1 MPRRE
6 GRFVFIGLLF
16 SEKEKMAAS
25 ASNPKTSYHAR
36 TNSLPSR
43 PHPHIPLV
51 QEHLCR
57 LKASE
62 ATSSSSP
69 SSSSF
74 SRNIA
79 GLQDLH
85 DCIEELLLLPYNQQ
99 SLAQKQH
106 ERCINELLD
115 GSLQLLDLCTTAK
128 DALLQTKECIQELQ
142 SIMRR
147 RRGCELALASEVR
160 KYLTSRKVMKKA
172 VSKALNNLKG
182 MKNKCPF
189 CPPNT
194 ENESTIALFSILRE
208 VETFTV
214 TVFESLLSFIS
225 APKTQSKP
233 SGWSLVSKIMNS
245 KRVACEEEATEANEF
260 TKVDAALL
268 SVLMTRKFDDKHVE
282 NVQIQLKEL
291 EMSMQ
296 DLEGGLECLFRRLI
310 KNRVSLLNILYH

>member
-1 MPRRE
+1 MEIVRSSLTNEIEPLTDTAFPAIPLE
-6 GRFVFIGLLF
+6 YPYIISLT
-16 SEKEKMAAS
+16 
-25 ASNPKTSYHAR
+25 TSYHAR
-36 TNSLPSR
+36 SNSLPSR
-43 PHPHIPLV
+43 PHPLIPLV

-57 LKASE
+57 FKASE
-62 ATSSSSP
+62 ATSSSS
-69 SSSSF
+69 SF
-74 SRNIA
+74 SRNIT

-85 DCIEELLLLPYNQQ
+85 DCIEELLLLPYTQQ

-115 GSLQLLDLCTTAK
+115 GSLQLLDLSNTAK

-160 KYLTSRKVMKKA
+160 KYLTSKKVMKKA
-172 VSKALNNLKG
+172 
-182 MKNKCPF
+182 
-189 CPPNT
+189 
-194 ENESTIALFSILRE
+194 
-208 VETFTV
+208 
-214 TVFESLLSFIS
+214 
-225 APKTQSKP
+225 TQSKP

-260 TKVDAALL
+260 TKVDGALL